1 MAYPRDGCGLELLS
15 VLPIADSVK
24 RYAMLTARPQRRSGL
39 DDALKE
45 YAGFGTTRA
54 IQPTSHAR
62 ITPSARRAAVPPRPR
77 IDATEPTVQTTV
89 RFPHSLLKRARVR
102 AAVDEVTLQSL
113 VIAGLDAELD
123 RRDRRD
129 DRRRS
134 RTAGGSGAAR

>member
-1 MAYPRDGCGLELLS
+1 M
-15 VLPIADSVK
+15 
-24 RYAMLTARPQRRSGL
+24 
-39 DDALKE
+39 
-45 YAGFGTTRA
+45 
-54 IQPTSHAR
+54 
-62 ITPSARRAAVPPRPR
+62 PPRPR